1 MLRIALLI
9 SLLASLIF
17 MFRQFSPEPWPEPQ
31 VAQDRTDSRPVPM
44 PGIETGLEQKPVPL
58 VVPEVYDGY
67 LFVEER
73 RLEEADLADGG
84 QDFAE
89 ETSVALEQVFYSG
102 SLIIGEKRQALVTYQ
117 QNNTGGRRPGLSLDR
132 GRAAAAEAQSGYQNK
147 VLKPGDRFMGYE
159 VAAIEPEKIVFKK
172 GGEKVEKFLFD
183 QNKKRPV
190 VNEPP
195 RPAPAPAPA
204 NGQTGV
210 NAPPVVTPPF
220 NLPPNVRIAP
230 VGDASSQPSATR
242 RSRRSQ
248 RLLGT
253 NPPPAVPA
261 QPVPP
266 AQPAPQSN

>member
-1 MLRIALLI
+1 
-9 SLLASLIF
+9 
-17 MFRQFSPEPWPEPQ
+17 
-31 VAQDRTDSRPVPM
+31 
-44 PGIETGLEQKPVPL
+44 
-58 VVPEVYDGY
+58 
-67 LFVEER
+67 
-73 RLEEADLADGG
+73 LADGG
-84 QDFAE
+84 QDIAG
-89 ETSVALEQVFYSG
+89 ETTVALEQVFYSG

-117 QNNTGGRRPGLSLDR
+117 QNNTGGRRPGRSLDR

-210 NAPPVVTPPF
+210 NAPVMTPPF

-230 VGDASSQPSATR
+230 VGGAGSPPSATR